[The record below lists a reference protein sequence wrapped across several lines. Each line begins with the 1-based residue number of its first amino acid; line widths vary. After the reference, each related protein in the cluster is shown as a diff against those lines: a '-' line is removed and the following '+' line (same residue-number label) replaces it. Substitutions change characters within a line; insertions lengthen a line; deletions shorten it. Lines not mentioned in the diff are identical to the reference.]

1 MGLRIRTNV
10 SALTAQRNLG
20 QTTDKMRD
28 SMEKLSSG
36 FRINR
41 SADDAAGL
49 AISDTLNSKI
59 KSMEQ
64 AKRNANDGVSMIQV
78 AEGSMNEI
86 TNILVRLREL
96 ATQASSDT
104 ISNVERAYSNKE
116 YTQLV
121 SEVDRIA
128 NATEFNGLYLLKGA
142 QANPSLDKDFV
153 IHVGAG
159 DGKKENTDTI
169 SLSLDDLKLN
179 ATDVLKLGTGSEVGP
194 SEMPQNLETD
204 SSGFTRNVAAEKLE
218 VLDTAIKRVAATRA
232 NLGSKQSRLAST
244 INNLGVQI
252 ENVGTSKSRIKDLD
266 FAEETAKFTQ
276 NRILGQ
282 AGASI
287 LAQANA
293 VPQLAL
299 GLLGNG

>member
-10 SALTAQRNLG
+10 AALTAQRNLG
-20 QTTDKMRD
+20 VTTDRMRD

-49 AISDTLNSKI
+49 AISDTLNAKI
-59 KSMEQ
+59 KSMDQ

-86 TNILVRLREL
+86 TNILVRMREL
-96 ATQASSDT
+96 ATQSASDT

-121 SEVDRIA
+121 NEIDRIS
-128 NATEFNGLYLLKGA
+128 NATEFNGLYLLKGS

-159 DGKKENTDTI
+159 SGTKENTDTI
-169 SLSLDDLKLN
+169 TLALDDLKLN
-179 ATDVLKLGTGSEVGP
+179 SGEVLKLGSEAEVGP
-194 SEMPQNLETD
+194 STIPDNLETD
-204 SSGFTRNVAAEKLE
+204 SSGFNRGIAAQKLE
-218 VLDTAIKRVAATRA
+218 TIDTAIKRVAATRA
-232 NLGSKQSRLAST
+232 ILGSKQSRLSST

-252 ENVGTSKSRIKDLD
+252 ENLGTSKSRIKDLD
-266 FAEETAKFTQ
+266 YAEETAKFTQ

-293 VPQLAL
+293 VPNLAL
-299 GLLGNG
+299 GLLEH

>member
-10 SALTAQRNLG
+10 SALTAQRNMG
-20 QTTDKMRD
+20 VTTERMRD

-49 AISDTLNSKI
+49 AISDTLNAKV

-86 TNILVRLREL
+86 TNILTRLREL
-96 ATQASSDT
+96 ATQSASDT
-104 ISNVERAYSNKE
+104 ISNLERAYSNKE
-116 YTQLV
+116 YSQLV
-121 SEVDRIA
+121 NEIDRIA
-128 NATEFNGLYLLKGA
+128 NSTEFNGLYLLKGS
-142 QANPSLDKDFV
+142 QANPSLGQDFV
-153 IHVGAG
+153 IHVGTG
-159 DGKKENTDTI
+159 SGTKENTDTI
-169 SLSLDDLKLN
+169 SLALDDLKLN
-179 ATDVLKLGTGSEVGP
+179 ATEVLKLGSNAEIGP
-194 SEMPQNLETD
+194 SAIPENLETD
-204 SSGFTRNVAAEKLE
+204 SSGFNHAIAAQKLDTI
-218 VLDTAIKRVAATRA
+218 DTAIKHVAATRA
-232 NLGSKQSRLAST
+232 VLGSKQSRLTST

-266 FAEETAKFTQ
+266 YAEETAKFTQ

-293 VPQLAL
+293 VPNLVM
-299 GLLGNG
+299 GLLER